1 MARTRVTRTE
11 SEQSKQPEHGLAC
24 PGATEDFFNCL
35 TEQTS
40 IAGAR
45 HQDLIGISVKLLER
59 CLNSGYEP
67 AMKAIRVT
75 EPLRPLELQDVP
87 QPQVGPRDVLVR
99 VKAAGICHSDA
110 HYRAGRS
117 PVHPVPLTLG
127 HEVAGIVECLGPE
140 VSQFNRGDRVCV
152 HYLATCGVCAHCQ
165 RGNEQFCVAGQM
177 MGKHRDGG
185 FAEFVLM
192 PARSVFALPKEI
204 PFEQGAI
211 LMCSS
216 ATSLHALNK
225 ARLRPGE
232 SVAIF
237 GVGGLGLSAIQLA
250 KAFGAGE
257 VFAIDIRPE
266 KLLRAKNLGAVPVSA
281 SDANPV
287 EELRRLTN
295 GRGVDVAL
303 ELIGLPVTM
312 RQAVEV
318 LAIQGRVALVGIT
331 EKNFE
336 ISPYRQLLN
345 KEAEVIGVS
354 DHLAQELPPLLEWAR
369 RGILDLSGAITRTVP
384 LDAKAVN
391 AALDQLENFEVEA
404 RVVIKP

>member
-1 MARTRVTRTE
+1 
-11 SEQSKQPEHGLAC
+11 
-24 PGATEDFFNCL
+24 
-35 TEQTS
+35 
-40 IAGAR
+40 
-45 HQDLIGISVKLLER
+45 
-59 CLNSGYEP
+59 
-67 AMKAIRVT
+67 MKAVRLI
-75 EPLRPLELQDVP
+75 EPLCPLALQDVP
-87 QPQVGPRDVLVR
+87 LPQVGPRDVLVR

-117 PVHPVPLTLG
+117 PVHPLPLTLG
-127 HEVAGIVECLGPE
+127 HEVAGIVERVGPE
-140 VSQFNRGDRVCV
+140 VSQFCPGDRVCV

-185 FAEFVLM
+185 YAEFVLM

-232 SVAIF
+232 SVAVF

-250 KAFGAGE
+250 QVFGAG
-257 VFAIDIRPE
+257 VIFAIDIKPE
-266 KLLRAKNLGAVPVSA
+266 KLSRAKDLGAVPVDA
-281 SDANPV
+281 SDASPV

-295 GRGVDVAL
+295 GRGVDVSL

-312 RQAVEV
+312 RQAVSC
-318 LAIQGRVALVGIT
+318 LAIQGRAALVGIT

-336 ISPYRQLLN
+336 ISPYLEVLN
-345 KEAEVIGVS
+345 KEAEIIGVS
-354 DHLAQELPPLLEWAR
+354 DHLAQELPQLLEWAR
-369 RGILDLSGAITRTVP
+369 RGVLDLSRAITRTLP
-384 LDAKAVN
+384 LDANAVN
-391 AALDQLENFEVEA
+391 AALDEMETFDVDG
-404 RVVIKP
+404 RIVIKP